1 MYWDRDRSYSSEN
14 LDSFILGLTY
24 LHTRISRFRLTSMI
38 FRTDFSMWNVVKK
51 RSESQFEILL
61 KDVFDQ
67 FWFFEIEV
75 QNDKRLLI

>member
-1 MYWDRDRSYSSEN
+1 MFWDRDRSYASEN
-14 LDSFILGLTY
+14 IDSFILGLTY
-24 LHTRISRFRLTSMI
+24 LHTRISRFRLTSNI

-61 KDVFDQ
+61 KDVYNQ

-75 QNDKRLLI
+75 ANDKILLI

>member
-24 LHTRISRFRLTSMI
+24 LHTRISRFRLTSNI

-61 KDVFDQ
+61 KDVYNQ

-75 QNDKRLLI
+75 ANDKILLI